1 MVSYTTRMPSGFIGQ
16 VTRDDSKTI
25 VSEII
30 DATTPPTA
38 YGSFVK
44 LVSGKLQPIASGDA
58 ASVVLGLLVQPFP
71 VQASGV
77 VSALDTAATPPAS
90 GLADVMR
97 RGYLAVKL
105 AQGTAA
111 KKGQVYVRVTADT
124 GKAVG
129 DIETA
134 ADSAKCVAVT
144 GCFFTGAADANGV
157 VEVEFN
163 I

>member
-1 MVSYTTRMPSGFIGQ
+1 MVSYTTRLPSGFIGQ

-25 VSEII
+25 APEVI
-30 DATTPPTA
+30 DSATPPTA

-58 ASVVLGLLVQPFP
+58 ATVVHGILVQPFP
-71 VQASGV
+71 VQDSGV
-77 VSALDTAATPPAS
+77 TSSLSTAATPPTS

-97 RGYLAVKL
+97 RGYIAVKL

-111 KKGQVYVRVTADT
+111 KKGAVYVRVTADT

-144 GCFFTGAADANGV
+144 GCYFTGAADANGV

-163 I
+163 L

>member
-1 MVSYTTRMPSGFIGQ
+1 MVAYTTRVPAGFAGQ
-16 VTRDDSKTI
+16 ITRDDSKTI
-25 VSEII
+25 VPEII
-30 DATTPPTA
+30 DASTPPTA
-38 YGSFVK
+38 FGSFVK

-58 ASVVLGLLVQPFP
+58 ATVVHGVLVKSYPQQSSTNTLGA
-71 VQASGV
+71 AS
-77 VSALDTAATPPAS
+77 TPPAS
-90 GLADVMR
+90 GVIDVLR
-97 RGYLAVKL
+97 RGYIAVPL

-134 ADSAKCVAVT
+134 ADSAKCVAVS
-144 GCFFTGAADANGV
+144 GCFFTGAADSNGV